1 MANTWTVVYRTGGTA
16 RCAWHRVLDSYPN
29 ETSARSK
36 ASEIERMGYR
46 ALVFITRQ
54 LDAIGMPEGWDSDSP
69 LRGEMAAYL
78 D

>member
-1 MANTWTVVYRTGGTA
+1 
-16 RCAWHRVLDSYPN
+16 
-29 ETSARSK
+29 
-36 ASEIERMGYR
+36 MGYR